1 MKDEMEIETMS
12 NEWKRVSPKTRK
24 RAREL
29 RRELTPIEAI
39 LWQRLRSRRLAG
51 LKFRRQHPI
60 GPFITDFYCAER
72 KLVIEIDGDTH
83 AEQARYD
90 ASRTAWLEE
99 QGNRVIRFNN
109 RDVLDNLPG
118 VLEMIKDES

>member
-1 MKDEMEIETMS
+1 MEIDPMS
-12 NEWKRVSPKTRK
+12 NKRKRFSPKTRK
-24 RAREL
+24 YAREL
-29 RRELTPIEAI
+29 RRELTSIEAT

-60 GPFITDFYCAER
+60 DPFIADFYCVER

-99 QGNRVIRFNN
+99 QGIRVIRFNN

-118 VLEMIKDES
+118 VLEVIKDVA

>member
-1 MKDEMEIETMS
+1 MS
-12 NEWKRVSPKTRK
+12 NERKRVSPKTRK

-39 LWQRLRSRRLAG
+39 LWQRLRSRRLAD

-60 GPFITDFYCAER
+60 GPFITNFYSAER

-83 AEQARYD
+83 AEQGRYD
-90 ASRTAWLEE
+90 ASRTAWLEK
-99 QGNRVIRFNN
+99 QGIRVIRFNN
-109 RDVLDNLPG
+109 RDVLNNLSG

>member
-1 MKDEMEIETMS
+1 MSVVRETEAMS
-12 NEWKRVSPKTRK
+12 NKRKRVSPKTRK
-24 RAREL
+24 HAREL
-29 RRELTPIEAI
+29 RRAMTPIEAI

-72 KLVIEIDGDTH
+72 KLVIEIDGDSH
-83 AEQARYD
+83 AEKARYD

-99 QGNRVIRFNN
+99 QGIRVIRFNN

-118 VLEMIKDES
+118 MLEMIKDES

>member
-1 MKDEMEIETMS
+1 MKVEKKNEAMS
-12 NEWKRVSPKTRK
+12 NKRKRVSPKTRK

-72 KLVIEIDGDTH
+72 KLVIEIDGDTP
-83 AEQARYD
+83 AEKARYD

-99 QGNRVIRFNN
+99 QGIRVIRFNN

>member
-1 MKDEMEIETMS
+1 MKFEREMETMS
-12 NEWKRVSPKTRK
+12 NERKRVSPKTRK

-29 RRELTPIEAI
+29 RRELTPIEVI
-39 LWQRLRSRRLAG
+39 LWQRLRYRRLAG

-83 AEQARYD
+83 AKQRRYD

-99 QGNRVIRFNN
+99 HGIKVIRFNN

>member
-1 MKDEMEIETMS
+1 MKVEKKNEAMS
-12 NEWKRVSPKTRK
+12 NKRKRVSPKTRK

-72 KLVIEIDGDTH
+72 KLVIEIHGDTP
-83 AEQARYD
+83 AEKARYD

-99 QGNRVIRFNN
+99 QGIRVIRFNN

-118 VLEMIKDES
+118 VIEMIKYES

>member
-1 MKDEMEIETMS
+1 MKFEREMEIMS
-12 NEWKRVSPKTRK
+12 NERKRVSPKTRK

-29 RRELTPIEAI
+29 RRELTPIETI

-60 GPFITDFYCAER
+60 GRFITDFYCAER

-83 AEQARYD
+83 AEQGRYD

-99 QGNRVIRFNN
+99 HGIKVIRFNN

>member
-12 NEWKRVSPKTRK
+12 NERIRVSPKTRK

-83 AEQARYD
+83 AEQRRYD
-90 ASRTAWLEE
+90 ASRTAWLEK
-99 QGNRVIRFNN
+99 QGIRVIRFNN
-109 RDVLDNLPG
+109 RDVLNNLPN